1 LGQEHRRAYDAG
13 FTGNFNYL
21 GHCGGRYLYSTH
33 RQPEG
38 AEAPTGA
45 VEAEIIGQNA
55 IGHGRIHRVSV
66 GCSRLPAT
74 LARIPHHLPLSWRG
88 ARCVVLAALLG
99 YFGISPPI
107 GKNKEV
113 AMKKWILICF
123 AAFLL
128 IVVGVVVFS
137 LSRLGPIIKAAVNTY
152 GPEITKTDVKLG
164 DVNLSLLSGQ
174 AKLKNF
180 YLGNPKGFRSPDAM
194 KVGSILV
201 DVDENTLIK
210 ETIIIK
216 RIEVIRPQITYE
228 RNARTDNFQAIL
240 NNITQSAKSSKPTS
254 AKSQS
259 AKSAGNKKIIIKDF
273 QLKGGQVKLAASLLG
288 QEKSLVTQLP
298 DIHLTDIGEKKG
310 GIKPEEAFRL
320 IFAELSK
327 YINSPDVMKAFSA
340 QLKELKLDPKLL
352 EGTTP
357 EDIKDVGNK
366 LKNLLGN

>member
-1 LGQEHRRAYDAG
+1 
-13 FTGNFNYL
+13 
-21 GHCGGRYLYSTH
+21 
-33 RQPEG
+33 
-38 AEAPTGA
+38 
-45 VEAEIIGQNA
+45 
-55 IGHGRIHRVSV
+55 
-66 GCSRLPAT
+66 
-74 LARIPHHLPLSWRG
+74 
-88 ARCVVLAALLG
+88 
-99 YFGISPPI
+99 
-107 GKNKEV
+107 
-113 AMKKWILICF
+113 MKKWILICF
-123 AAFLL
+123 VAVLL
-128 IVVGVVVFS
+128 FIVGVMVFS
-137 LSRLGPIIKAAVNTY
+137 LSRLGPIIKSAVNTY
-152 GPEITKTDVKLG
+152 GPEMTKTDVKLG
-164 DVNLSLLSGQ
+164 DVNVSLLSVE
-174 AKLKNF
+174 AKLKDF
-180 YLGNPKGFRSPDAM
+180 YLGNPKGFQSPQAM
-194 KVGSILV
+194 KVGSIMV

-210 ETIIIK
+210 DTIVIK

-240 NNITQSAKSSKPTS
+240 NNIAQSAKRSKTTS

-259 AKSAGNKKIIIKDF
+259 EKSAGNKKIIIKDF
-273 QLKGGQVKLAASLLG
+273 ELKGGEVKLAASLLG

-352 EGTTP
+352 EGATP